1 MFFNS
6 FVYLTEHEADN
17 MIFSKCVLS
26 YLQKRRE
33 GLTAHSLLRLR
44 QEVAKLIIRHV
55 SQSGDNAS
63 KAKAQVRIYGFLL
76 QGLSVCILLLPL
88 TVSLIALQKGSQHT
102 AHLKLQ
108 QEVAHWAFLEE
119 EAKRK
124 IVSAGQSRP

>member
-1 MFFNS
+1 M
-6 FVYLTEHEADN
+6 
-17 MIFSKCVLS
+17 
-26 YLQKRRE
+26 
-33 GLTAHSLLRLR
+33 
-44 QEVAKLIIRHV
+44 AKLIIRHT

-76 QGLSVCILLLPL
+76 QGLSVCASFVLPRLAL
-88 TVSLIALQKGSQHT
+88 TVLQKGSQHT